1 VSSPVISGM
10 FIAEEAHGAGDKGSG
25 DTTTAICTAFFF
37 EKIPTICLFHCCS
50 CFFSAATLPKCRIFR
65 ISRLLDVRLT
75 FRRHASYI

>member
-50 CFFSAATLPKCRIFR
+50 CFFLQ
-65 ISRLLDVRLT
+65 LLSQSVGFSGFPDCWM
-75 FRRHASYI
+75 SD